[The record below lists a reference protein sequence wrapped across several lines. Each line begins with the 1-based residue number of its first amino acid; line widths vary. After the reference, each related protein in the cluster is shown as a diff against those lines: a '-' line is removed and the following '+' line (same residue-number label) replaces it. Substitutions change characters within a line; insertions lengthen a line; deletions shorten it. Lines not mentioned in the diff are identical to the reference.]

1 VAERIRFHLD
11 EHMDPDIAA
20 ALRRHG
26 IDATTTAETGLRT
39 ASDDGQ
45 FDYAKAQR
53 RVIVTDDADFF
64 RLAAANAAHP
74 GIVICRRQFL
84 SIRDIIR
91 GLILIYEVL
100 TPEEMVGR
108 VEFMP

>member
-11 EHMDPDIAA
+11 EHMDPDVAA

-26 IDATTTAETGLRT
+26 VDATTAIDAGLRT
-39 ASDDGQ
+39 ASDSAHLE
-45 FDYAKAQR
+45 FAKTQG
-53 RVIVTDDADFF
+53 RVIVTDDADFL
-64 RLAAANAAHP
+64 RLANANALHP

-84 SIRDIIR
+84 SIREIIR

-100 TPEEMVGR
+100 APEEMVGR
-108 VEFMP
+108 VEFV

>member
-1 VAERIRFHLD
+1 MAERIRLHLD

-39 ASDDGQ
+39 ASDDAQ

-53 RVIVTDDADFF
+53 RVIVTDDADFKTVNLPLF
-64 RLAAANAAHP
+64 TANP
-74 GIVICRRQFL
+74 KL
-84 SIRDIIR
+84 
-91 GLILIYEVL
+91 LN
-100 TPEEMVGR
+100 P
-108 VEFMP
+108 

>member
-1 VAERIRFHLD
+1 VADRIRFHLD

-26 IDATTTAETGLRT
+26 VDVTTAVEAGLRT
-39 ASDDGQ
+39 ASDNTQ
-45 FDYAKAQR
+45 FEFAEAQR
-53 RVIVTDDADFF
+53 RVTVTDDADFL

-74 GIVICRRQFL
+74 GIVICHRQFL
-84 SIRDIIR
+84 SIREIIR

-100 TPEEMVGR
+100 TPEEMVER
-108 VEFMP
+108 VEFV

>member
-1 VAERIRFHLD
+1 MAERIRFHLD

-26 IDATTTAETGLRT
+26 VDATTTVDVGLRT
-39 ASDDGQ
+39 ANDGTQ
-45 FDYAKAQR
+45 FEYAKFQR
-53 RVIVTDDADFF
+53 RVIVSDDGDFL
-64 RLAAANAAHP
+64 RLAAADFTHP

-84 SIRDIIR
+84 SIREIIR

-108 VEFMP
+108 VEFL

>member
-26 IDATTTAETGLRT
+26 IDATTTVEAALRT
-39 ASDDGQ
+39 ANDDVQ
-45 FDYAKAQR
+45 LDYARAR
-53 RVIVTDDADFF
+53 GRVIVTDDADFL
-64 RLAAANAAHP
+64 RLGAGDTQHP

-84 SIRDIIR
+84 SIREIIR
-91 GLILIYEVL
+91 GLILVYEVL

-108 VEFMP
+108 VEFI

>member
-1 VAERIRFHLD
+1 VADRIRFHLD

-26 IDATTTAETGLRT
+26 IDATTSVDAKLRT
-39 ASDDGQ
+39 ASDDAQ
-45 FDYAKAQR
+45 LDYAKAER
-53 RVIVTDDADFF
+53 RVTITDDSDFL
-64 RLAAANAAHP
+64 RLAANDAAHP
-74 GIVICRRQFL
+74 GIVICRRQLL

-108 VEFMP
+108 VEFI

>member
-1 VAERIRFHLD
+1 VADRIRFHLD
-11 EHMDPDIAA
+11 EHIDPDIAA

-26 IDATTTAETGLRT
+26 IDATTTIEARLRT
-39 ASDDGQ
+39 ANDDSQ
-45 FDYAKAQR
+45 LDYAKAQR
-53 RVIVTDDADFF
+53 RVTATDDCDFL
-64 RLAAANAAHP
+64 RLAANDPAHP

-100 TPEEMVGR
+100 TPQEMVGR
-108 VEFMP
+108 VEFI